1 VSTLRKWCR
10 FFAVSARSANVRR
23 GRAVQP
29 THGTGDQEQKPT
41 AAVYVAPVPAKV
53 TAMSGPA
60 RPTDTESRQGFCE
73 GVHNDTSGEEHV
85 TPWGSTQQFTAV
97 LLRRN

>member
-1 VSTLRKWCR
+1 
-10 FFAVSARSANVRR
+10 
-23 GRAVQP
+23 
-29 THGTGDQEQKPT
+29 
-41 AAVYVAPVPAKV
+41 
-53 TAMSGPA
+53 MSGPA

-97 LLRRN
+97 LLRRNS